1 MNMLGPQSDEDW
13 DEADAIRDFTAQ
25 LAAGTSVNAKDDEL
39 GFTMLTVAVVEHF
52 YNAAIK
58 LLEQGA
64 DPRIGDDEGWRPLH
78 FAGDARMVQLLLDH
92 GAEIDA
98 RNERDETALMLA
110 ARTKDTEQS
119 RVLLR
124 NGASLSLRDWRGK
137 NALDYAEAGWG
148 RHFRATRDLLTVV
161 TNAGSWERYV
171 REPVVQ
177 LLCLRHLCL
186 AGRAT
191 APPNLVR
198 CFGAAPIPN
207 AGKAR
212 TRHRRAA
219 SASPLPDE
227 VFAHILGFWHWRT

>member
-1 MNMLGPQSDEDW
+1 MNMLGPGSDDEDW

-25 LAAGTSVNAKDDEL
+25 LAAGTSVNAKDEQ
-39 GFTMLTVAVVEHF
+39 GFTMLIVAVVERF

-64 DPRIGDDEGWRPLH
+64 DPRISDYEGWRPLH

-98 RNERDETALMLA
+98 RNERYETALMLA
-110 ARTKDTEQS
+110 ARTKDPEQS

-124 NGASLSLRDWRGK
+124 NGASLSLRDWRGE

-148 RHFRATRDLLTVV
+148 RHFRATFDLLTAV
-161 TNAGSWERYV
+161 TNAGSWKRYV

-177 LLCLRHLCL
+177 LLCLRYLCL
-186 AGRAT
+186 AGRARPPAYNT
-191 APPNLVR
+191 LLVRLFGAPPV
-198 CFGAAPIPN
+198 PN
-207 AGKAR
+207 AAKA
-212 TRHRRAA
+212 RRAA
-219 SASPLPDE
+219 NLLPNE
-227 VFAHILGFWHWRT
+227 VFAHILTFWNRRT